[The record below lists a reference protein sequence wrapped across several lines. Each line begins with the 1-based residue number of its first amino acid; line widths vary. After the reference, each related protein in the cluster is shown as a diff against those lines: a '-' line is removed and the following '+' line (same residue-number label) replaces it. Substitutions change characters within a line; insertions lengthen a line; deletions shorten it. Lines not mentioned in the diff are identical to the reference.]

1 MLIKPMKNIMN
12 KISRRKQQ
20 VKAKRRHK
28 MATKSTSTDEQ
39 SKSTLSIFIN
49 DFTDSDNEASAEV
62 WAWFLEQN
70 PKVKGIYIAEPRWV
84 NLGYYMTSEE
94 FGKCIG
100 IVSKLESRIDGS
112 RLGDPPLTIVL
123 AGRMTE
129 DIINDSHVKYRDKD
143 EDSWRVREL
152 EDYEK
157 GLLRRCIK
165 PKRGGKDDS
174 LNHARLVALDYMT
187 TMRARCT
194 RFNAYLDIH
203 CLEDLE
209 DPINLK
215 THYHEELVART
226 AKELDEFRKISAMS
240 TGNNGAIED
249 RRNRLRE
256 WYSGAIDRK
265 KRELG
270 NECILED
277 LKYEHLID
285 EIRTHDKTI
294 AFGGASLTALQNI
307 LSRDEDKSLGKK
319 IHYYQQGGT
328 FDSKLNILGNP
339 YNFALNTKAA
349 EYVFLHSGRLASF
362 KLIPTDTTKK
372 IEWTTTGLAQISPA
386 VGVRS
391 VAFHGRYDPWDMIS
405 EEEREPP
412 IEQTEEFMAL
422 RSKWV
427 SNSKYS
433 EPGSKGYKAVM
444 ADLTA
449 FLAAFT
455 EAFKE
460 YKTEDHGIVKQDSIR
475 ATMVTV
481 DNQQRVLQT
490 LKNDQSALQEV
501 DKIPSTIECLVLVLP
516 SGQEE
521 AVLVKNALE
530 LVKSALERMTI

>member
-1 MLIKPMKNIMN
+1 
-12 KISRRKQQ
+12 
-20 VKAKRRHK
+20 
-28 MATKSTSTDEQ
+28 MATKSTSTDGQ
-39 SKSTLSIFIN
+39 SKSTLSIFVN

-62 WAWFLEQN
+62 WAWYLEQN

-84 NLGYYMTSEE
+84 NLGYYMTSQE
-94 FGKCIG
+94 FGRCIG
-100 IVSKLESRIDGS
+100 IVA
-112 RLGDPPLTIVL
+112 RLKTSIGGLVDPPLTIVL
-123 AGRMTE
+123 AGRMTQK
-129 DIINDSHVKYRDKD
+129 IIDESEVLLQPDEKD
-143 EDSWRVREL
+143 
-152 EDYEK
+152 
-157 GLLRRCIK
+157 LLKRCIK
-165 PKRGGKDDS
+165 PKRGEKDDS
-174 LNHARLVALDYMT
+174 LKHARLVALDYMT

-194 RFNAYLDIH
+194 RFNAYLDVH

-226 AKELDEFRKISAMS
+226 AKELDEFREIMELS
-240 TGNNGAIED
+240 TKDQNKVEN
-249 RRNRLRE
+249 RRNQLRE
-256 WYSGAIDRK
+256 WYSKAIDRK

-285 EIRTHDKTI
+285 EIRNHDKTI

-307 LSRDEDKSLGKK
+307 LSRDHDKSLGKK

-349 EYVFLHSGRLASF
+349 EYVFRHYDRLASF

-372 IEWTTTGLAQISPA
+372 IEWTIQGLAQISPA

-391 VAFHGRYDPWDMIS
+391 LAFHGRYDPWDMIA
-405 EEEREPP
+405 EEEKKTPMEK
-412 IEQTEEFMAL
+412 TEDFMAL

-427 SNSKYS
+427 SDSKYS
-433 EPGSKGYKAVM
+433 TPESKGYKAVM

-460 YKTEDHGIVKQDSIR
+460 YKTKGDGVVKQDSISV
-475 ATMVTV
+475 TMEME
-481 DNQQRVLQT
+481 DNKQRVLQEV
-490 LKNDQSALQEV
+490 KINQSALQEV
-501 DKIPSTIECLVLVLP
+501 VQKPTIECLVLKLP
-516 SGQEE
+516 PKQE
-521 AVLVKNALE
+521 AVLVEDALD
-530 LVKSALERMTI
+530 LVKSALTTITI